1 MKPCSVVWTKEAIN
15 QLSSI
20 WLRSPDRSSITK
32 CVSTIDE
39 VLSRSPLQKGFALH
53 EGLYFM
59 FMARGCLRVLYAVD
73 EKASRVE
80 VAAVSPKSD
89 VAS

>member
-15 QLSSI
+15 QLSAI

-32 CVSTIDE
+32 SVSTIDE
-39 VLSRSPLQKGFALH
+39 VLSRSPLQQGFALH

-59 FMARGCLRVLYAVD
+59 ERGCLRVLYAVD

-89 VAS
+89 AAS

>member
-15 QLSSI
+15 QLSPI

-32 CVSTIDE
+32 SVSTIDE
-39 VLSRSPLQKGFALH
+39 VL
-53 EGLYFM
+53 
-59 FMARGCLRVLYAVD
+59 
-73 EKASRVE
+73 VE